1 MSLLSINDAA
11 IAMEAT
17 AHSFTAEE
25 KEFIISFAFHTNSK
39 DKTNKLIDEIL
50 AAKDEQDSKNIMS
63 RYQSEEKESTKWIQ
77 TVENLLISLEM
88 YRIEEEKAIN
98 RLTDILKA
106 YGIDVSHDEIKELES
121 ESIRQKVQEGTGDR

>member
-11 IAMEAT
+11 TAMEAT

-39 DKTNKLIDEIL
+39 DKTNKLIDEIH

-63 RYQSEEKESTKWIQ
+63 RYQEEKESPDWIQ

-106 YGIDVSHDEIKELES
+106 YGIDVSYDEIKELES
-121 ESIRQKVQEGTGDR
+121 ENIRQKIQEGMGDR

>member
-11 IAMEAT
+11 TAMEAT

-39 DKTNKLIDEIL
+39 DKTNKLIDEIH

-63 RYQSEEKESTKWIQ
+63 RYQEEKESPDWIQ

-106 YGIDVSHDEIKELES
+106 YGIDVSYDEIKELES
-121 ESIRQKVQEGTGDR
+121 ENIRQKVQEGMGDR

>member
-11 IAMEAT
+11 TAMEAT

-39 DKTNKLIDEIL
+39 DKTNKLIDEII
-50 AAKDEQDSKNIMS
+50 AAKDEDDSKNIMD
-63 RYQSEEKESTKWIQ
+63 RYQSEEQESPTWIQ
-77 TVENLLISLEM
+77 SVENLLISLEM

-106 YGIDVSHDEIKELES
+106 YGIDVSYDEIKKLES
-121 ESIRQKVQEGTGDR
+121 DNIRQKIQEGMGDR